1 MNSIS
6 RALKVEILKM
16 RRSRVPSL
24 CLLAISLGPIV
35 GSLFM
40 IILQDPEHAKEMGI
54 IGTKAQLAGSADWET
69 HLSLLPQI
77 ISTGGTIVYS
87 FLVAWI
93 FGREFSNRTVRYLLA
108 VPTPRPAIVTA
119 KLIVAT
125 VWSIIL
131 SLWVFFCGTM
141 GGILVGLENLEI
153 DFLLLSFKEYSITSI
168 LTIILITPVAFV
180 ASYGRGYLPALGFA
194 IFTVFLGQIS
204 GVLGW
209 GGYVP
214 WAIPALYSGA
224 AGPRADFL
232 FPGSFPIVIVTS
244 LLGLIATFW
253 WWKTADQRE

>member
-1 MNSIS
+1 MTS
-6 RALKVEILKM
+6 A
-16 RRSRVPSL
+16 
-24 CLLAISLGPIV
+24 A
-35 GSLFM
+35 
-40 IILQDPEHAKEMGI
+40 ILQRVQHHLDPDNHP
-54 IGTKAQLAGSADWET
+54 
-69 HLSLLPQI
+69 HH
-77 ISTGGTIVYS
+77 
-87 FLVAWI
+87 
-93 FGREFSNRTVRYLLA
+93 
-108 VPTPRPAIVTA
+108 
-119 KLIVAT
+119 
-125 VWSIIL
+125 
-131 SLWVFFCGTM
+131 
-141 GGILVGLENLEI
+141 
-153 DFLLLSFKEYSITSI
+153 
-168 LTIILITPVAFV
+168 PVAFV